1 MYLPVKMLHINAK
14 NYGFG
19 NRNSENDNFSRT
31 SEESVGSRKVA

>member
-1 MYLPVKMLHINAK
+1 MLHFRAK

-19 NRNSENDNFSRT
+19 KPNSENDNFSRT